1 MVFLAIS
8 KAMGYNGEQYVG
20 VKKIAEE
27 QKKSAKRDESQ
38 RKDVNMS
45 ASVKSMTG
53 YGRGEHIAE
62 DRKFTVEMKAVN
74 HRYNDITIKL
84 PRSLA
89 SLEDKI
95 KKEVMKEVFRG
106 KTDVFI
112 NFETFSTDDVEV
124 KLNETLA
131 RAYYEKLQSLQRILG
146 KEGENL
152 LEMVAKFPDVIT
164 VDKPQG
170 DEAVIWAALQPALY
184 GAVVSFGEMRQR
196 EGATLKADMLSK
208 VDKIRILV
216 QLVAERSPIVVEEYK
231 EKLNNRLK
239 ELLGGVDVD
248 PQRIATEVAVFAD
261 RGCVDEEITRL
272 QSHLE
277 QLAFILKEGGQVG
290 RKLDFLVQ
298 EMNRESN
305 TIASKANDI
314 QIVQASI
321 ELKSEIE
328 KIREQVQNLE

>member
-1 MVFLAIS
+1 
-8 KAMGYNGEQYVG
+8 MGANV
-20 VKKIAEE
+20 
-27 QKKSAKRDESQ
+27 R
-38 RKDVNMS
+38 
-45 ASVKSMTG
+45 SMTG

-62 DRKFTVEMKAVN
+62 DRKFTIELKSVN
-74 HRYNDITIKL
+74 HRYNDISIKL

-95 KKEVMKEVFRG
+95 KKHIMKQVFRG
-106 KTDVFI
+106 KTDVYI
-112 NFETFSTDDVEV
+112 GFETFALDDVEV

-131 RAYYEKLQSLQRILG
+131 QAYVEKLKILQQNLG
-146 KEGENL
+146 LEGGSFL
-152 LEMVAKFPDVIT
+152 DLAAKFPDVISI
-164 VDKPQG
+164 DKPQKDEKVIWEALLPAL
-170 DEAVIWAALQPALY
+170 DEAVTKFVA
-184 GAVVSFGEMRQR
+184 MRQT
-196 EGATLKADMLSK
+196 EGEALKRDILTKAERIKTLTAEVK
-208 VDKIRILV
+208 
-216 QLVAERSPIVVEEYK
+216 ERSPLVVDEYR

-239 ELLGGVDVD
+239 DLLGGIDVD

-272 QSHLE
+272 ESHLV
-277 QLAFILKEGGQVG
+277 QLADILEKGGQVG

-314 QIVQASI
+314 QIVQATI

-328 KIREQVQNLE
+328 KIREQIQNLE